1 MKSFIFVILAILA
14 LSVSIASAADQKVRD
29 VEFEQLA
36 EELAATPEGSPS
48 NDGDDDLTAWEIG
61 LIATTCFFFV
71 LLLLLIVAFLVMR
84 GGGKDKYN
92 VNVHRTENVESI

>member
-1 MKSFIFVILAILA
+1 MKSIVFVFAILA
-14 LSVSIASAADQKVRD
+14 LLFSVASAKDQKVRD

-61 LIATTCFFFV
+61 LISTTCFFFV
-71 LLLLLIVAFLVMR
+71 LLLLLIVAFIVMR

>member
-1 MKSFIFVILAILA
+1 MKSIVFVFAILA
-14 LSVSIASAADQKVRD
+14 LLFSFVSANDQKVRD

-48 NDGDDDLTAWEIG
+48 NDGDDDLEAWEIG
-61 LIATTCFFFV
+61 LIVTTCFFFV
-71 LLLLLIVAFLVMR
+71 LLLLLIVAFLVL
-84 GGGKDKYN
+84 GSGGKDKYN